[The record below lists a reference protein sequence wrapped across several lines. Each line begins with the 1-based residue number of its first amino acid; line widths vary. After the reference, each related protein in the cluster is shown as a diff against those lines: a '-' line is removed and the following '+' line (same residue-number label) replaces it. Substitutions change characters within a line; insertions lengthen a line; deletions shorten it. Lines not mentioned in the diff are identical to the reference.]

1 MKVHVFQSGA
11 GVYGFTQDREGA
23 NLPQQAK
30 PWSHFKE
37 TVLRAGIIG
46 VNPEEAIAQIQS
58 KGYYITKAGV
68 QFREVQA

>member
-11 GVYGFTQDREGA
+11 DVYGFTQDREGA

-37 TVLRAGIIG
+37 TVL
-46 VNPEEAIAQIQS
+46 
-58 KGYYITKAGV
+58 KAA
-68 QFREVQA
+68 RLSP